1 MVGFEGFVGWWLWMD
16 GREQKV
22 GFAEK
27 KTAPIACRIV
37 SCVSR
42 VVCPYLWWLATT
54 NPLRLSEGHNAN
66 PVESLK
72 LDKIMKGIK
81 ISA

>member
-1 MVGFEGFVGWWLWMD
+1 MVALDGLGWDGWWLWMD

-27 KTAPIACRIV
+27 KLRLTQKNGA

-42 VVCPYLWWLATT
+42 VACTYLWAAFVWGCVLNERAGIT
-54 NPLRLSEGHNAN
+54 NS
-66 PVESLK
+66 
-72 LDKIMKGIK
+72 
-81 ISA
+81 